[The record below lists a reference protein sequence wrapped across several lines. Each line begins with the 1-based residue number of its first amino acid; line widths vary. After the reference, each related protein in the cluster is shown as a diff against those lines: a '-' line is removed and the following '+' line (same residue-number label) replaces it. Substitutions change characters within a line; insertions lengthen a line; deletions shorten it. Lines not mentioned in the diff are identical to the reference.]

1 MTSNAPRF
9 SKGFTLGT
17 QTLETLQ
24 LHSNHHYYLVLQS
37 NCIFP
42 QFFISCLFT
51 SPKRKA
57 ACSLFPPHTCTTL
70 TLFSHSLSFHRSIR
84 QLSTWIRAL
93 NIFCSP
99 NDCESRGHFH
109 LGLRRLWPQDFQRL
123 SEVQRP
129 NISSSTALWS
139 ILRFHGLYRIDRF
152 LRPDNNLSNI
162 ITYRGCCER
171 RSERESSYFY
181 FDGK

>member
-1 MTSNAPRF
+1 MASNAPRF

-57 ACSLFPPHTCTTL
+57 VCSLFPPHTCTTL

-84 QLSTWIRAL
+84 AAFYLDSSSEHFLLS
-93 NIFCSP
+93 
-99 NDCESRGHFH
+99 ESLWKSRPLS
-109 LGLRRLWPQDFQRL
+109 LGSSEAMASRL
-123 SEVQRP
+123 SKTFRGPKAKYLILYSSVEYLEVPRP
-129 NISSSTALWS
+129 LQ
-139 ILRFHGLYRIDRF
+139 DRQV
-152 LRPDNNLSNI
+152 LEAGQQPQ
-162 ITYRGCCER
+162 
-171 RSERESSYFY
+171 
-181 FDGK
+181 

>member
-84 QLSTWIRAL
+84 AAFYLDSSSEHFLLS
-93 NIFCSP
+93 
-99 NDCESRGHFH
+99 ESLWKSRPLS
-109 LGLRRLWPQDFQRL
+109 LGSSEAMASRL
-123 SEVQRP
+123 SKTFRGPKAKYLILYSSVEYLEVPRP
-129 NISSSTALWS
+129 LQ
-139 ILRFHGLYRIDRF
+139 DRQV
-152 LRPDNNLSNI
+152 LEAGQQPQ
-162 ITYRGCCER
+162 
-171 RSERESSYFY
+171 
-181 FDGK
+181 

>member
-1 MTSNAPRF
+1 MNSNAPRF

-24 LHSNHHYYLVLQS
+24 LHSNHHFYSLCNPFAFSRNFSYLV
-37 NCIFP
+37 
-42 QFFISCLFT
+42 CLLHQKGKQHVVCF
-51 SPKRKA
+51 
-57 ACSLFPPHTCTTL
+57 PHTCTTL

-99 NDCESRGHFH
+99 NHCESRGHFH

-162 ITYRGCCER
+162 ITYRGCRER